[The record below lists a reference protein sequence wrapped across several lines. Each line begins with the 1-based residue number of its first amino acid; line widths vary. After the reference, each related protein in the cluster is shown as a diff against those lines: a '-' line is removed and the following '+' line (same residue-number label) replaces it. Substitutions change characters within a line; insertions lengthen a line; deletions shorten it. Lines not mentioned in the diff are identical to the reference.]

1 MPVSPVIPGYELRRI
16 CRKLHTLDEMACNGE
31 IQDPDD
37 TDTWYRY
44 NPDQYGTPTKQG
56 NKLRT
61 QPQDLLRTAETLVRS
76 HGFRA
81 YHQGDPRGCSLY
93 VYKPEDLERCSRG
106 SEPGIR
112 YFCLLQP
119 DRHRYLLNSRPSSVA
134 SLPRNGGAI
143 FMAVAWRDWLSTT
156 RGLSLYF
163 SSSKMLLS
171 KLQSL
176 GNNSFLATIA
186 ARRC

>member
-1 MPVSPVIPGYELRRI
+1 MTNQEFLARAGVSRHTWYELRRI

-106 SEPGIR
+106 SEPGYGISA
-112 YFCLLQP
+112 YYSQI
-119 DRHRYLLNSRPSSVA
+119 
-134 SLPRNGGAI
+134 GTAI
-143 FMAVAWRDWLSTT
+143 
-156 RGLSLYF
+156 
-163 SSSKMLLS
+163 
-171 KLQSL
+171 
-176 GNNSFLATIA
+176 
-186 ARRC
+186 C